1 MKTKTELK
9 PWTFAELVNL
19 TIGVK
24 GKRSGAVFRCLLY
37 PDGAYLD
44 PTVRHTLEGFIVT
57 YEALAADYLQLDESV
72 CGTEVEQ

>member
-1 MKTKTELK
+1 MKTQTELK

-37 PDGAYLD
+37 PDGAYLE
-44 PTVRHTLEGFIVT
+44 PTVWRTLEGFIVT
-57 YEALAADYLQLDESV
+57 YETLAADYLQLSNEV
-72 CGTEVEQ
+72 CGTEEV